1 MNNEGKIIEKYILH
15 KIRKELTEKLTND
28 HKKKQVRSTEES
40 QTNILDLGDDDNEK
54 VFLTKLNQMTEKIQ
68 IYCDTFYDRD
78 PNFKITPN
86 NYL

>member
-1 MNNEGKIIEKYILH
+1 MQ
-15 KIRKELTEKLTND
+15 KLTND

-40 QTNILDLGDDDNEK
+40 QANILDQGDDDNEK

-68 IYCDTFYDRD
+68 IYCDTFYNRD
-78 PNFKITPN
+78 PNFIVTPK

>member
-1 MNNEGKIIEKYILH
+1 M
-15 KIRKELTEKLTND
+15 
-28 HKKKQVRSTEES
+28 RSTEES